1 MKGGVT
7 PSLAEGAAGIE
18 PTGNAKRGTATKS
31 EALASQAKGK
41 TKHKVDVPLQGKK
54 DDGKHCNRVRCC
66 EGARECS
73 RHCHKRVS
81 KTPKCKCGMMLKSS
95 PNKGEDEPSWPPQ
108 RHRTRTL
115 GGSNPFGL
123 QREVSEGGGVR
134 IEKV

>member
-1 MKGGVT
+1 MKGGVA
-7 PSLAEGAAGIE
+7 PSLAEGAAGVE
-18 PTGNAKRGTATKS
+18 PTGDAKRGTAAKS

-41 TKHKVDVPLQGKK
+41 AKRKVDVPLQGKK

-66 EGARECS
+66 KGARECS

-81 KTPKCKCGMMLKSS
+81 KTLKYERGTMLKSS
-95 PNKGEDEPSWPPQ
+95 PNEGEDKPSWPLQ
-108 RHRTRTL
+108 GHCARTL

-123 QREVSEGGGVR
+123 QREVSEGGGVQ